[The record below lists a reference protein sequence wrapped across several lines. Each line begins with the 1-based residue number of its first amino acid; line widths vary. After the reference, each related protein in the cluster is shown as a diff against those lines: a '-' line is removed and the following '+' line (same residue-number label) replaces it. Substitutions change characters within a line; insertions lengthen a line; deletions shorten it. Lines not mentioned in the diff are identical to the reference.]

1 MIRDPELDDE
11 LAALLDE
18 STHLADALEPVPPA
32 PAVRARL
39 LDTIAAVPAG
49 PGVYERFAAR
59 FAAIFDVTVER
70 ARELFAHACDP
81 ASWEP
86 GPGPGTWLIHFEAGP
101 ACAVADTGFVKTEP
115 GVRFPW
121 HHHHGHE
128 QNLVL
133 AGEAVDSH
141 AGRLRPGDEPAM
153 DASTE
158 HDFTAVGDEPFLYA
172 VRVFGV
178 EFNVPRPGAGGGNGD
193 GTAT

>member
-1 MIRDPELDDE
+1 MTRDPELDDE
-11 LAALLDE
+11 LAMLLE
-18 STHLADALEPVPPA
+18 GAVELADLLEPVPPS
-32 PAVRARL
+32 PALRARL
-39 LDTIAAVPAG
+39 LDTAAAVPSG

-101 ACAVADTGFVKTEP
+101 ACAGADTGFVKTAP

-121 HHHHGHE
+121 HHHHGEEH
-128 QNLVL
+128 NLIL
-133 AGEAVDSH
+133 AGLAEDSH
-141 AGRLRPGDEPAM
+141 TGLLRPGDEPTMAGG
-153 DASTE
+153 SE

-178 EFNVPRPGAGGGNGD
+178 EFDVPRPGP
-193 GTAT
+193 